1 MRPAAGY
8 HRHLKS
14 VRQTIDQAELSPGH
28 PVNLHLTLH
37 STLSLPLNVEPVV
50 FSVEESLALI
60 GRGADEIL
68 KLDELEARLK
78 LGRPLRIKAGF
89 DPTAPDLHLGHTV
102 LLNKLRQFQD
112 LGHQVIFLIGDFTGM
127 IGDPS
132 GKSATRKSLSR
143 EDVLANAETYKAQV
157 FKVLDEAKTE
167 VRFNS
172 EWFGT
177 MGAADMIRL
186 ASSHTVARMLER
198 DDFAKRYAGQQP
210 IAIHEFLYPL
220 VQGYDSVALQADVE
234 CGGTDQKFNL
244 LMGRGLQESHGQA
257 PQIVLTM
264 PLLVGLDGVNKMGKS
279 LGNYIGV
286 TEPAIDMVN
295 KTMKIGDALMWDW
308 IELLSFEI
316 GIDEAKA
323 LKAQV
328 EAGTLNPRDVKLRL
342 ARELATR
349 FHDAGAADTAI
360 AGWQVAI
367 SGEGDVSLLPLQ
379 DVAVPADGLRIAALL
394 TAAGIT
400 PSNSEANRKLK
411 ERAVKVDGAV
421 VDDAGLEFKPGY
433 EGVLQVGKRN
443 FARVRLVAA

>member
-1 MRPAAGY
+1 V
-8 HRHLKS
+8 S
-14 VRQTIDQAELSPGH
+14 SAEA
-28 PVNLHLTLH
+28 
-37 STLSLPLNVEPVV
+37 
-50 FSVEESLALI
+50 LALI

-68 KLDELEARLK
+68 KSEDLEARLQV
-78 LGRPLRIKAGF
+78 GRPLRVKAGF

-102 LLNKLRQFQD
+102 LLNKMRQFQD

-132 GKSATRKSLSR
+132 GKNVTRKPLTR
-143 EDVLANAETYKAQV
+143 EDVLANARTYEDQV
-157 FKVLDEAKTE
+157 FKVLDREKTE

-172 EWFGT
+172 EWFGK

-186 ASSHTVARMLER
+186 AGQHTVARMLER
-198 DDFAKRYAGQQP
+198 DDFAKRYAAQQS

-234 CGGTDQKFNL
+234 LGGTDQKFNL
-244 LMGRGLQESHGQA
+244 LMGRGLQEHHDQP

-264 PLLVGLDGVNKMGKS
+264 PLLEGLDGVNKMSKS

-286 TEPAIDMVN
+286 SEPAIDIVT
-295 KTMKIGDALMWDW
+295 KAMKIGDELMWRW

-316 GIDEAKA
+316 SAAEAA
-323 LKAQV
+323 VLKASV
-328 EAGTLNPRDVKLRL
+328 AGGELNPRDVKLRL

-349 FHDAGAADTAI
+349 FHDAGEAEKAI
-360 AGWQVAI
+360 AGWHAVVTGQ
-367 SGEGDVSLLPLQ
+367 GDTSLLEIKE
-379 DVAVPADGLRIAALL
+379 VAVPAEGIRIAALL

-400 PSNSEANRKLK
+400 PSNSEASRKLK
-411 ERAVKVDGAV
+411 ERAVRVGGEIV
-421 VDDAGLEFKPGY
+421 EDAALQLSPGF

-443 FARVRLVAA
+443 FARVRLVAG